1 MNRMRSGTSKA
12 IVLLAVVLLVTL
24 AWVDLLDR
32 QASGYMMD
40 VMMESLAAFGIA
52 KVLNGAISVLQS
64 VELSIGVASVTVGE
78 ALDPLN
84 DLVEMYATLMKL
96 SIGSLVIQN
105 ILLEIVSTLF
115 FKVLI
120 AVTGLAFAISVLM
133 VGLQRSALTF
143 RLFVFSVFLRFCV
156 VLAVACSSVV
166 DGFILEKRLAE
177 KVQHVDGFTQQ
188 VDLADADSRASAQLR
203 QSLTTDLAALQDR
216 EQQLLLEIEE
226 ANAAVAEQEFHV
238 AEQKQ
243 ALETKRQS
251 MDTLS
256 RLWSSDPEYQAL
268 SQALAASTIE
278 LSRRVRERTLR
289 VDELQE
295 ARQTIDVT
303 QAALQG
309 KTDGFLDRLKSGFSS
324 LGSSLSSFNT
334 RIDQLVNSFDEIME
348 DLIYIMSAFLFR
360 TLLMPLVFLY
370 AFLKG
375 FRLIWGIDLRTALR
389 RGGES
394 LRSEIRRGAREA

>member
-12 IVLLAVVLLVTL
+12 IVLLAVVLLVSL

-188 VDLADADSRASAQLR
+188 VDLADAESRASAELR
-203 QSLTTDLAALQDR
+203 QSLTTDLQALQAR
-216 EQQLLLEIEE
+216 EQQLLTDIE
-226 ANAAVAEQEFHV
+226 AHSTAITEQEYQV
-238 AEQKQ
+238 AEQKT
-243 ALETKRQS
+243 ALDTKRKS

-256 RLWSSDPEYQAL
+256 LLWSPDAEYQTL
-268 SQALAASTIE
+268 NQALAVANIE
-278 LSRRVRERTLR
+278 LSRLVNERA
-289 VDELQE
+289 VQQEALQE
-295 ARQTIDVT
+295 TLKAINVT
-303 QAALQG
+303 QDALEG
-309 KTDGFLDRLKSGFSS
+309 KADGFMDKLKSGFSS
-324 LGSSLSSFNT
+324 LGGSLSSFRA
-334 RIDQLVNSFDEIME
+334 RIDHLVASFDEIME

-360 TLLMPLVFLY
+360 TLLMPLIFLY

-375 FRLIWGIDLRTALR
+375 FRLIWGVDLRSALR
-389 RGGES
+389 RGRDE
-394 LRSEIRRGAREA
+394 LRLNRKEV